1 MTKLS
6 YLLFS
11 FLGFFI
17 SKNLLAQEFKYK
29 SVLYCGEKKYKDFI
43 DDINLK
49 DKSVSYINTDN
60 AGRFVIW
67 TDGVQFP
74 SFSKNNQ
81 YTLYNQTG
89 MTAYATMESTN
100 QFIFY
105 KLNIDGNRKKII
117 RIDKLS
123 MAYISRIENYT
134 PYVGSCEWLID
145 ENGKD
150 LNILFNPR

>member
-1 MTKLS
+1 MTRLS
-6 YLLFS
+6 YLLLL
-11 FLGFFI
+11 FLLVLI
-17 SKNLLAQEFKYK
+17 SKNLSAQDFKYK
-29 SVLYCGEKKYKDFI
+29 SVLYCGEKKYKDFMGNM
-43 DDINLK
+43 DLK
-49 DKSVSYINTDN
+49 DKSVAYINTDN

-67 TDGVQFP
+67 SDGVQFP
-74 SFSKNNQ
+74 SFSKNKQ
-81 YTLYNQTG
+81 YTLYNQIG
-89 MTAYATMESTN
+89 MTTYATMETTN

-123 MAYISRIENYT
+123 MAYTSRIENFT
-134 PYVGSCEWLID
+134 PYVGSCEWLVD